1 MAQEPAPRTGNGERP
16 AEEGSSR
23 RGVLFGVGLAG
34 AAGVLA
40 ACGGSDDSDG
50 DASGGQDSGGQS
62 SAAGGGAALAQ
73 ASEIPVGGGKVFKA
87 QKVVVTQPQQ
97 GQFKAFDVTCPHRG
111 CPVDAVSGGTINC
124 PCHGSKFN
132 ISDGSVVSGPADK
145 GLTAKQINVQGGQ
158 ITLA

>member
-1 MAQEPAPRTGNGERP
+1 MAQEPAPRTESAERP
-16 AEEGSSR
+16 PGEGETR

-40 ACGGSDDSDG
+40 ACGGSG
-50 DASGGQDSGGQS
+50 GGSGGQGSGGEGS
-62 SAAGGGAALAQ
+62 GGAGSALGETA
-73 ASEIPVGGGKVFKA
+73 AIPVGGGKVFKA

-111 CPVDAVSGGTINC
+111 CPVDAVDGGTINC
-124 PCHGSKFN
+124 PCHGSKFS
-132 ISDGSVVSGPADK
+132 IDDGSVVSGPAKK
-145 GLTAKQINVQGGQ
+145 GLTAKQVTVQGDQ

>member
-1 MAQEPAPRTGNGERP
+1 MAQEPAPRTGHGERA

-40 ACGGSDDSDG
+40 ACGGSGDSDG
-50 DASGGQDSGGQS
+50 GASGT
-62 SAAGGGAALAQ
+62 AGGGALAQ

-124 PCHGSKFN
+124 PCHGSKFDIN
-132 ISDGSVVSGPADK
+132 DGSVVSGPSDK